1 MYNLN
6 NVVARRSWG
15 FSELLRPFVLTTS
28 FRIPITLQ
36 RKLPTNL
43 IKIFNSYSTCGRYNL
58 GRVVIIHS
66 CTANS
71 QKKSDQASTALP
83 RSFALS
89 MATPPRRPGRVSA
102 MVPGATNLA

>member
-6 NVVARRSWG
+6 NAVARRSWG
-15 FSELLRPFVLTTS
+15 FSELLRPFVLATS

-58 GRVVIIHS
+58 GRYGRAGGSHTLLHCKLS
-66 CTANS
+66 
-71 QKKSDQASTALP
+71 KKI
-83 RSFALS
+83 
-89 MATPPRRPGRVSA
+89 
-102 MVPGATNLA
+102 